1 MTEDPPIRFCS
12 ACGKQL
18 TDEDRFC
25 SGCGSS
31 MQPAT
36 VQPVAAPIP
45 PPMVRKR
52 SKLGPALAFIVVAI
66 VIVASLGYL
75 LGDELGITDTT
86 YTVGEGNQVYRWN
99 FEGTDCWLY
108 TNLTYANYMEYQ
120 QSSVPRRLTSYD
132 YSLCTSYVTS
142 GDPVIM
148 DIAAKLQ
155 MVADH
160 LKLDDESTIELALAF
175 SQTMTYRYDNETAG
189 ADDYWRFP
197 VETLY
202 VRMGDCEDKS
212 FLFAA
217 IVEAMGYDAV
227 CLAFPEHLA
236 VGVDC
241 PGAYGTYYDKFGS
254 QYYYCETTSL
264 GWTLGE
270 IPESYGS
277 ATIIQVE

>member
-1 MTEDPPIRFCS
+1 MDDPNIHFCYSCGRQLTSEERFCP
-12 ACGKQL
+12 
-18 TDEDRFC
+18 
-25 SGCGSS
+25 GCGNSL
-31 MQPAT
+31 QPAAA
-36 VQPVAAPIP
+36 QPISAPIP
-45 PPMVRKR
+45 PPVVRKR
-52 SKLGPALAFIVVAI
+52 SRAGPVLAFIVVVI

-75 LGDELGITDTT
+75 LGDELGITDST
-86 YTVGEGNQVYRWN
+86 YSVGEGNQVYRWD

-120 QSSVPRRLTSYD
+120 HSSVPRRLTSYD

-142 GDPVIM
+142 GDPIIM

-202 VRMGDCEDKS
+202 VRLGDCEDKS

-217 IVEAMGYDAV
+217 IVEAMGFDAV
-227 CLAFPEHLA
+227 CLVFPDHLA
-236 VGVDC
+236 VGVAC

-254 QYYYCETTSL
+254 QYYYCETTSI

-277 ATIIQVE
+277 ANIVQVE